1 MRITTNG
8 LVVREQKVNDCD
20 RLITVLTADRGLVT
34 AFADG
39 ALRIKSKTV
48 AATGLLCFSTF
59 TFYKGRDT
67 YKVNEATVGEVFFR
81 LRESIQKLTL
91 AQYFCELALKL
102 TPEEEP
108 AGDILRLLLNGL
120 YLLAGELR
128 PPLLIK
134 SAIELRMLVLAGYM
148 PDLSGCYSCESGGD
162 GPFAFNVAEGGLL
175 CESCVVSGGRGFDTS
190 AGVSNPRPPDTTP
203 LPPGVLAAMR
213 HITGAEDSKVFSF
226 TLPENNMK
234 ALSDLSEKFLLA
246 QTETVFKTLQFFHS
260 VL

>member
-20 RLITVLTADRGLVT
+20 RLITVLTADRGLVS

-39 ALRIKSKTV
+39 ALRIKSKTA
-48 AATGLLCFSTF
+48 AATGLLCYSTF
-59 TFYKGRDT
+59 TFFHGRDT
-67 YKVNEATVGEVFFR
+67 YKVNEAVVAEVFFR
-81 LRESIQKLTL
+81 LRESIEKLTL

-102 TPEEEP
+102 APEEEP
-108 AGDILRLLLNGL
+108 AGDVLRLLLNGL
-120 YLLAGELR
+120 HLLAGELR

-134 SAIELRMLVLAGYM
+134 SAVELRMLVLAGYM
-148 PDLSGCYSCESGGD
+148 PDLSGCHSCQNDD
-162 GPFAFNVAEGGLL
+162 GSFNFNVAEGVLL
-175 CESCVVSGGRGFDTS
+175 CESCHAPGNNTS
-190 AGVSNPRPPDTTP
+190 P

-226 TLPENNMK
+226 TLSENNLT
-234 ALSDLSEKFLLA
+234 ALSGLSEKFLLA

-260 VL
+260 VFI